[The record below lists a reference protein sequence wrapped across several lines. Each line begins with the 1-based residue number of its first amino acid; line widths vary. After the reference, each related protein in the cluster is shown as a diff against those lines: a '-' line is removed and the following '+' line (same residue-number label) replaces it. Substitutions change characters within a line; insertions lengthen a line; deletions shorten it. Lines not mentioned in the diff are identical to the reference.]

1 MCCAILAVSHT
12 SSGNIDEQSTIVTT
26 DKWTEVL
33 HLDAFAGVDAGKHG
47 DSSAKQQP
55 AIRALHAAW
64 PAVEHREA
72 HIPGRNSLLWSEPPA
87 SPDMHHV
94 SPEKGSALI
103 FYGCAQTDGVL
114 RPLDN
119 AGDHDGLT
127 VSHEGRRLVP
137 SAACTRQ
144 L

>member
-1 MCCAILAVSHT
+1 MCCAMLAHT
-12 SSGNIDEQSTIVTT
+12 SSSDIDEQSTIVTT

-72 HIPGRNSLLWSEPPA
+72 HIL
-87 SPDMHHV
+87 
-94 SPEKGSALI
+94 
-103 FYGCAQTDGVL
+103 Q
-114 RPLDN
+114 
-119 AGDHDGLT
+119 
-127 VSHEGRRLVP
+127 
-137 SAACTRQ
+137 
-144 L
+144 